1 MRIGSGYDCHRFKE
15 GDHVFVGGVKIP
27 FNKGIIAHSDGDV
40 LLHAI
45 GDALLGALALG
56 DLGQHFP
63 DSEPKIKAISS
74 SYLLAEIML
83 KVIERGYRVVNIDG
97 TVIAERPK
105 LAPYS
110 IMMRENI
117 AKILQINSEQ
127 VSVKAT
133 TNEKMGWLGREEG
146 LAAQAV
152 VLLSNHLS

>member
-63 DSEPKIKAISS
+63 DSDPKIKAISS